1 MESGDDLSSRAV
13 ASQVLSALRSLTSVF
28 GMGTG
33 GTFSPLSPEISGSQ
47 VPVASLCFLA
57 CSVLSCFRLTSLRS
71 PSACSLLR
79 VPFVPSKP
87 HTGMLSSF
95 SRSSSVFRPGLT
107 FASFRSSPRPIS
119 IGNLSHHCVYSA
131 NLSTLS
137 SSRGLT
143 GFCHGILV
151 LEGGFT
157 LRCFQRL
164 SRPYFASL
172 LCRWHDN
179 SCTRGTS
186 TPVLSY

>member
-33 GTFSPLSPEISGSQ
+33 GTFSPLSPEIQVVGSRGF
-47 VPVASLCFLA
+47 ASLSLA
-57 CSVLSCFRLTSLRS
+57 
-71 PSACSLLR
+71 
-79 VPFVPSKP
+79 
-87 HTGMLSSF
+87 LSSESLSYPQNLIPECYLH
-95 SRSSSVFRPGLT
+95 SRDLFGLSTGLT
-107 FASFRSSPRPIS
+107 FAFLRSSPRPIS
-119 IGNLSHHCVYSA
+119 IDNLAHHCAYSV

-143 GFCHGILV
+143 GLCHGILV

>member
-1 MESGDDLSSRAV
+1 MGPSRHNH
-13 ASQVLSALRSLTSVF
+13 RKF
-28 GMGTG
+28 R
-33 GTFSPLSPEISGSQ
+33 FSGSRGF
-47 VPVASLCFLA
+47 A
-57 CSVLSCFRLTSLRS
+57 S
-71 PSACSLLR
+71 PSAFPLPVCSLLR

-87 HTGMLSSF
+87 HTGMLPEIFRSF
-95 SRSSSVFRPGLT
+95 LT
-107 FASFRSSPRPIS
+107 FAFLRSSPRPIS

-143 GFCHGILV
+143 GLCHGILV

-164 SRPYFASL
+164 SRPHFASL

-179 SCTRGTS
+179 SCTRGAS

>member
-1 MESGDDLSSRAV
+1 MGPSRHYHRKFRFAGSRGFALLLCSLFSVSLS
-13 ASQVLSALRSLTSVF
+13 LDFPSL
-28 GMGTG
+28 
-33 GTFSPLSPEISGSQ
+33 
-47 VPVASLCFLA
+47 A
-57 CSVLSCFRLTSLRS
+57 FRLLFPPGPFRTLKTSYRNAVFILEI
-71 PSACSLLR
+71 
-79 VPFVPSKP
+79 
-87 HTGMLSSF
+87 
-95 SRSSSVFRPGLT
+95 SSVFRPGLT
-107 FASFRSSPRPIS
+107 FAYLRSSPRPIS